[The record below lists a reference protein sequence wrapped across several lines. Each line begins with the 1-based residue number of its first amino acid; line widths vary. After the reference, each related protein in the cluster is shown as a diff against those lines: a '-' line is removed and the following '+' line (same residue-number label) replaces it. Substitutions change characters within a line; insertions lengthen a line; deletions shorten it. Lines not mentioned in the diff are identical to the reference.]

1 MNNLFISS
9 SRSLEEKSSI
19 HNLLWLISIGLLLI
33 GWFYWFLFAQIDVF
47 RHSQDA
53 NIHNTGNHF
62 DISTTING
70 KIDFISP
77 KLQGLK
83 ANVKKGD
90 LLLSISHTKIKL
102 ENTYFSQKHKNLN
115 EQLSTLDKELFLL
128 VKVHKSKLS
137 TTQSSINNTQKKLHH
152 ANQLISLQS
161 NVVAKYKRLYEEQKN
176 SELQFLDAQKK
187 LIEKKS
193 IALSLSEEL
202 QKLNSNMSILL
213 DKNEQVEL
221 IMQQRMQNIHLEISQ
236 NKLAIEQSDD
246 EKSKYNILAPVD
258 GYLDAFSKI
267 NLGEYVEKGLKLG
280 RIVPVE
286 QVLVEAIF
294 LPSDAIGRIKKGQRA
309 RIKVQGYPWTQYG
322 SIDSR
327 VISVS
332 SAIHNETIRVQLELF
347 PSQHSTIPLLQDLKA
362 SVEVNTEQTT
372 PFDLLL
378 KSIGLWLNFN
388 KAN

>member
-1 MNNLFISS
+1 
-9 SRSLEEKSSI
+9 
-19 HNLLWLISIGLLLI
+19 
-33 GWFYWFLFAQIDVF
+33 
-47 RHSQDA
+47 
-53 NIHNTGNHF
+53 
-62 DISTTING
+62 
-70 KIDFISP
+70 
-77 KLQGLK
+77 
-83 ANVKKGD
+83 
-90 LLLSISHTKIKL
+90 
-102 ENTYFSQKHKNLN
+102 
-115 EQLSTLDKELFLL
+115 
-128 VKVHKSKLS
+128 
-137 TTQSSINNTQKKLHH
+137 
-152 ANQLISLQS
+152 
-161 NVVAKYKRLYEEQKN
+161 
-176 SELQFLDAQKK
+176 
-187 LIEKKS
+187 
-193 IALSLSEEL
+193 
-202 QKLNSNMSILL
+202 MSILL

-221 IMQQRMQNIHLEISQ
+221 IMQQRIQNIHLEISQ